1 MQSYSDILTSTYSC
15 DNLEA
20 YLKNKKFD
28 MEGLEE
34 MLKQQF
40 GADEIESTKK
50 ELDLYFNKYPTDIM
64 EYLELL

>member
-1 MQSYSDILTSTYSC
+1 
-15 DNLEA
+15 
-20 YLKNKKFD
+20 

-34 MLKQQF
+34 KLKQYF
-40 GADEIESTKK
+40 GADEIERTKK